1 MLLLSGAPLTVVS
14 SVSVLYQQAAEVWWE
29 QGEVQG
35 LLTASAVLRA
45 LGSPLLMWFGAVLK
59 PLSPSV
65 RLCTSSSPWEEVP
78 GTPA

>member
-1 MLLLSGAPLTVVS
+1 MLLLSGAPVALLSRVC
-14 SVSVLYQQAAEVWWE
+14 LLHQQAAEVWWE
-29 QGEVQG
+29 QGEMQG
-35 LLTASAVLRA
+35 LLTASAMLRT
-45 LGSPLLMWFGAVLK
+45 LGSPSLMWFGAVLK